1 MSFPSMWAHLFLIDA
16 VGTEA
21 ATSPPSPSSLPEIPT
36 QLRTGGGQASE
47 RAEEEKSA
55 AAALLLVSLRYLYV
69 PLHLSSLP
77 SSAHSTLSLLPFPAP
92 LRSTQMAPTSMSL
105 AAKTPVPFS
114 ALPSSGVAQRPVS
127 VTASL
132 EHKTND
138 ARRKFLKLALGNLG
152 VGLPTLLGAKR
163 ALADEQGV
171 SSSRMSY
178 SRFLEY
184 LDKDRVK
191 KVDLFENGT
200 IAIVEAISP
209 ELGNR
214 VQRVR
219 VQLPGL
225 SQELLQKLR
234 EKNIDFAAHSNQE
247 DSGSL
252 LFNLIGN
259 LAFPLILIGGLFLL
273 SRRAQGGLGGP
284 NGPGFPL
291 GFGQSRAKFQMEPNT
306 GVTFDDVAGV
316 DEAKQDF
323 MEVVE
328 FLKKPERFT
337 AVGARIPKG
346 VLLVGPPGTGKTLL
360 AKAIAGE
367 AGVPFFSISGSE
379 FVEMFVGVGASR
391 VRDLFKKAKENAP
404 CIVFVDEIDAVGRQ
418 RGTGIGGGNDEREQT
433 LNQLLTE
440 MDGFE
445 GNTGIIVIA
454 ATNRAD
460 ILDSALLRPGRF
472 DRQVSVDVP
481 DVRGRTEILKVH
493 GSNKKFD
500 TDVSLEVIA
509 MRTPGFSGADLANL
523 LNEAAILAG
532 RRGRTAISSKEI
544 DDSIDR
550 IVAGMEGTVMTDG
563 KSKSL
568 VAYHEVGHAICGTL
582 TPGHDPVQK
591 VTLIPRGQARGL
603 TWFIPMDDPTLISR
617 QQLFAR
623 IVGGLGGRAAEEI
636 IFGEPEVTTG
646 AAGDLQQIT
655 GLAKQMVVT
664 FGMSDIGPWSLM
676 DGGAQSGDVI
686 MRMMARNSMSEKL
699 AEDIDT
705 AVKRLSDEAYEIAL
719 SQIRSNREAMDKI
732 VEVLLEKETLSGE
745 EFRAILSEFTEI
757 PVENRVPPATAAAL
771 PA

>member
-1 MSFPSMWAHLFLIDA
+1 MTYILIISVPFSLVPAMAASSACLVGNGLSTQSAKPSLSKDLF
-16 VGTEA
+16 GR
-21 ATSPPSPSSLPEIPT
+21 
-36 QLRTGGGQASE
+36 QL
-47 RAEEEKSA
+47 
-55 AAALLLVSLRYLYV
+55 
-69 PLHLSSLP
+69 LP
-77 SSAHSTLSLLPFPAP
+77 SS
-92 LRSTQMAPTSMSL
+92 RITSSVK
-105 AAKTPVPFS
+105 AAKAVL
-114 ALPSSGVAQRPVS
+114 AR
-127 VTASL
+127 ASL
-132 EHKTND
+132 DQKHREG
-138 ARRKFLKLALGNLG
+138 RRDFVKLLLGNVG
-152 VGLPTLLGAKR
+152 VGVPALLGSGNAK
-163 ALADEQGV
+163 ADDQGV

-200 IAIVEAISP
+200 IAIVEAVSP

-225 SQELLQKLR
+225 SQELLQKFR
-234 EKNIDFAAHSNQE
+234 EKNIDFAAHNAQE

-273 SRRAQGGLGGP
+273 SRRSSGGMGGP
-284 NGPGFPL
+284 GGPGFPL
-291 GFGQSRAKFQMEPNT
+291 AFGQSKAKFQMEPNT

-337 AVGARIPKG
+337 AIGARIPKG

-472 DRQVSVDVP
+472 DRQVWICKQITIDFIDWVNTKICAVLQVTVDVP
-481 DVRGRTEILKVH
+481 DIRGRTEILKVH

-500 TDVSLEVIA
+500 TDVSLDVIA

-532 RRGRTAISSKEI
+532 RRGKTAISSKEI

-568 VAYHEVGHAICGTL
+568 VAYHEVGHAICG
-582 TPGHDPVQK
+582 
-591 VTLIPRGQARGL
+591 
-603 TWFIPMDDPTLISR
+603 
-617 QQLFAR
+617 
-623 IVGGLGGRAAEEI
+623 
-636 IFGEPEVTTG
+636 
-646 AAGDLQQIT
+646 
-655 GLAKQMVVT
+655 
-664 FGMSDIGPWSLM
+664 
-676 DGGAQSGDVI
+676 
-686 MRMMARNSMSEKL
+686 
-699 AEDIDT
+699 
-705 AVKRLSDEAYEIAL
+705 
-719 SQIRSNREAMDKI
+719 
-732 VEVLLEKETLSGE
+732 
-745 EFRAILSEFTEI
+745 
-757 PVENRVPPATAAAL
+757 
-771 PA
+771 

>member
-1 MSFPSMWAHLFLIDA
+1 MEASSACLVGNGLSTLSAKPSLSKDFY
-16 VGTEA
+16 
-21 ATSPPSPSSLPEIPT
+21 SSL
-36 QLRTGGGQASE
+36 L
-47 RAEEEKSA
+47 
-55 AAALLLVSLRYLYV
+55 
-69 PLHLSSLP
+69 LP
-77 SSAHSTLSLLPFPAP
+77 SSRPRYFGKARKAVF
-92 LRSTQMAPTSMSL
+92 
-105 AAKTPVPFS
+105 AK
-114 ALPSSGVAQRPVS
+114 
-127 VTASL
+127 ASL
-132 EHKTND
+132 EQSQHEG
-138 ARRKFLKLALGNLG
+138 RRDFLKLLFGNVG
-152 VGLPTLLGAKR
+152 VGVPALLGGGNAK
-163 ALADEQGV
+163 ADDQGV

-200 IAIVEAISP
+200 IAIVEAVSP

-225 SQELLQKLR
+225 NQELLQKFR
-234 EKNIDFAAHSNQE
+234 EKNIDFAAHNAQE

-273 SRRAQGGLGGP
+273 SRRSSGGMGGP
-284 NGPGFPL
+284 GGPGFPL
-291 GFGQSRAKFQMEPNT
+291 SFGQSKAKFQMEPNT

-337 AVGARIPKG
+337 AIGARIPKG
-346 VLLVGPPGTGKTLL
+346 VLLIGPPGTGKTLL

-472 DRQVSVDVP
+472 DRQVSICHKILVTFINRESIQSCALQVTVDVP
-481 DVRGRTEILKVH
+481 DIRGRTEILKVH
-493 GSNKKFD
+493 ASNKKFD
-500 TDVSLEVIA
+500 SDVSLDVIA

-523 LNEAAILAG
+523 LNEGAILAG
-532 RRGRTAISSKEI
+532 RRGKTAISSKEI

-568 VAYHEVGHAICGTL
+568 VAYHEVGHAICG
-582 TPGHDPVQK
+582 
-591 VTLIPRGQARGL
+591 
-603 TWFIPMDDPTLISR
+603 
-617 QQLFAR
+617 
-623 IVGGLGGRAAEEI
+623 
-636 IFGEPEVTTG
+636 
-646 AAGDLQQIT
+646 
-655 GLAKQMVVT
+655 
-664 FGMSDIGPWSLM
+664 
-676 DGGAQSGDVI
+676 
-686 MRMMARNSMSEKL
+686 
-699 AEDIDT
+699 
-705 AVKRLSDEAYEIAL
+705 
-719 SQIRSNREAMDKI
+719 
-732 VEVLLEKETLSGE
+732 
-745 EFRAILSEFTEI
+745 
-757 PVENRVPPATAAAL
+757 
-771 PA
+771 